1 MLVAELQ
8 PHLYQ
13 TFKNI
18 ITSDRLSH
26 AYLFSGDFGSFELA
40 IWLAK
45 SLFCVKKQD
54 GLPCDGCRTCHLITD
69 NQFSDVK
76 IVEPQGQLIKTD
88 TIRELTKDFSHS
100 GVEGN
105 NQVFIIR
112 DADKMHLNAAN
123 SLLKF
128 IEEPSSQSYM
138 ILLTSDDNKILP
150 TIKSRCQIYHFPKQI
165 QYLENKLM
173 LEGILRTQ
181 AVILS
186 QITSDV
192 DQAISLAKNA
202 KVLEILTSVERFVRQ
217 LQSKEERAYLEATKL
232 ASMTVDK
239 DLQQIAIDSLTILLA
254 KHREL
259 DLVRKS
265 YLLKKMWQSNVSFQ
279 NALEYFILSSYQ

>member
-54 GLPCDGCRTCHLITD
+54 GLPCDDCRTCHLITD

-88 TIRELTKDFSHS
+88 TIRELTKDFSRS

-165 QYLENKLM
+165 QYLENRLM

-265 YLLKKMWQSNVSFQ
+265 YLLRKMWQSNVSFQ